1 MPFKAKF
8 KERSMNEMCN
18 LCKEKGNDGYCSNIG
33 IQTDDTDIEITFC
46 GEFKLKEDQNE
57 V

>member
-1 MPFKAKF
+1 
-8 KERSMNEMCN
+8 MNEMCN